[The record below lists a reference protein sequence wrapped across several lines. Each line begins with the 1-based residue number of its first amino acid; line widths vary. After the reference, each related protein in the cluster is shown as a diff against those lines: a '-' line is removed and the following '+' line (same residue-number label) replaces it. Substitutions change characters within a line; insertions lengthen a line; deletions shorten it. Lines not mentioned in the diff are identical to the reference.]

1 MNQIENK
8 NIPTFDID
16 HIYIVDRDDD
26 NAKRR
31 MLLEAFVK
39 KVSISKEGGVR
50 FHFQLA
56 GESGTIESDLLKI
69 YYDVATYRSKDQV
82 VKQSYELISELLN
95 KLGIPSTLYD
105 CFKANINS
113 SQFLIPKGFIIN
125 DTFMV
130 EPIDFPES
138 WDFERSMQV
147 NENNG
152 VKSVTF
158 SDWTH
163 NANFNGKPIEE
174 IYPTREEA
182 LKDHQI
188 KVLRLTGKEDE
199 V

>member
-1 MNQIENK
+1 MSQIENK
-8 NIPTFDID
+8 NTPTFDID

-39 KVSISKEGGVR
+39 KVSISKEGTVK
-50 FHFQLA
+50 FYFQLA

-69 YYDVATYRSKDQV
+69 YYDVATYRSEDKV
-82 VKQSYELISELLN
+82 VKQTYQLISELLN
-95 KLGIPSTLYD
+95 ELGIPSVLFD
-105 CFKANINS
+105 CFKAHITS

-125 DTFMV
+125 DNLMI

-138 WDFERSMQV
+138 WDFERSMQIS
-147 NENNG
+147 ENNG
-152 VKSVTF
+152 VKTVSF

-163 NANFNGKPIEE
+163 NANFKGKPIEE

>member
-1 MNQIENK
+1 MSQIENK

-39 KVSISKEGGVR
+39 KVSISKDGVVQ

-56 GESGTIESDLLKI
+56 GETGTIESDLLKI
-69 YYDVATYRSKDQV
+69 YYDVATYRAEDKV
-82 VKQSYELISELLN
+82 VKQTYELISDLLN
-95 KLGIPSTLYD
+95 ELGIPATLYET
-105 CFKANINS
+105 FKAHINS

-125 DTFMV
+125 DNSMI

-138 WDFERSMQV
+138 WDFERTLQV
-147 NENNG
+147 SENNG
-152 VKSVTF
+152 VKTASF
-158 SDWTH
+158 SDWSH
-163 NANFNGKPIEE
+163 NANFKGKPIEE
-174 IYPTREEA
+174 IYLTREEA